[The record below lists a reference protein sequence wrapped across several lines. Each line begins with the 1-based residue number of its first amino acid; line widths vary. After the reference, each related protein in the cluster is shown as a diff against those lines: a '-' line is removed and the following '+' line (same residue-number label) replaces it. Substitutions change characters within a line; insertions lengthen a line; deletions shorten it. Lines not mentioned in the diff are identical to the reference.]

1 MDTVKCIPANEEL
14 TKSRVFSLVVIFT
27 IVLISILQTILFL
40 WQKQK
45 LFTIAAAAISIMNL
59 FLAIRF
65 LLMRQ
70 QDASIGN
77 AFGLY
82 LLQAVLFGVAIFAS
96 LIPATPRL
104 MIISLSVLH
113 CAMLFSAFLA
123 LIGVVS
129 QPRAI
134 LLCLSFA
141 AGIFL
146 LETVL
151 PLLTTSPFQ
160 TQTTGPQWVGTM
172 QPYPGLGAVYR
183 PGSVL
188 STIYPDNPRRYFKEQ
203 DDRTLR
209 WWLRL
214 DGGNEGKLVLP
225 EDNRDMVRV
234 EPTKIQTKNTYDVQ
248 LNLSRLK
255 AVAKQAY
262 KIEFWARSD
271 QPRSLSVGFAMSH
284 DPWDG
289 LGLYQKIDLT
299 EIWQNFSIPFSS
311 IASDENARIHFDLG
325 DSAIPVEFTTVS
337 LRTSPAGTK
346 IEPPLPPK
354 KYFVSYK
361 FNSHGCRDRE
371 YARPKPAD
379 TKRILFLGDSFTLGV
394 GVHEQDTLPK
404 QLNKLISA
412 GSPEKKYEVIN
423 CGVSGYGTHEE
434 RIFYELFGANYQPDI
449 VLLVMVWNDDL
460 SYSEE
465 FAKEYVKRPPGKLE
479 LLFHTWAKIQQ
490 YRFQRPFP
498 NFTKC
503 VDEILRLD
511 YDLQN
516 QNSRL
521 GVVIYRNDP
530 DYDGSTYPGK
540 IWNHLIRTVTGGLEG
555 ENIPVLD
562 LGKPLFEKHSKMEL
576 DVHPTIDHHPNEI
589 ANAIAAREIL
599 RFLQNHNL
607 LNQ

>member
-1 MDTVKCIPANEEL
+1 MDQVKQSLAEADF
-14 TKSRVFSLVVIFT
+14 TRSRVSSLMVILT
-27 IVLISILQTILFL
+27 IVLISILQAILFL

-45 LFTIAAAAISIMNL
+45 LFTIAATTISLVNL
-59 FLAIRF
+59 FFAIRF
-65 LLMRQ
+65 LVSRTKN
-70 QDASIGN
+70 ASIAN
-77 AFGLY
+77 TFTLY
-82 LLQAVLFGVAIFAS
+82 LLQAILFGVAILTT
-96 LIPATPRL
+96 LIPPAPRL
-104 MIISLSVLH
+104 LIVALSVLH

-123 LIGVVS
+123 LTRFVP

-141 AGIFL
+141 GGIFL
-146 LETVL
+146 LEAVL
-151 PLLTTSPFQ
+151 PVLTTSPFQ
-160 TQTTGPQWVGTM
+160 KETTGPQWVGTM

-183 PGSVL
+183 SGSVL
-188 STIYPDNPRRYFKEQ
+188 STLYPDNPRRYFKEQ
-203 DDRTLR
+203 DDRTVK

-214 DGGNEGKLVLP
+214 DGGNEGKLIFP
-225 EDNRDMVRV
+225 EDNRDLVRV
-234 EPTKIQTKNTYDVQ
+234 EVKKNQTKNAYDIQ

-255 AVAKQAY
+255 VVGKQAY
-262 KIEFWARSD
+262 KIEFRARAD
-271 QPRSLSVGFAMSH
+271 QPRSASVGFAMSH

-299 EIWQNFSIPFSS
+299 ETWRTFSIPFSS
-311 IASDENARIHFDLG
+311 TASDENARVHFDLG
-325 DSAIPVEFTTVS
+325 DSTVPVEFASVS
-337 LRTSPAGTK
+337 LRIHPSGNK

-354 KYFVSYK
+354 KYFVNYK
-361 FNSHGCRDRE
+361 FNSLGCRDRD
-371 YARPKPAD
+371 YTIPKPHD

-394 GVHEQDTLPK
+394 GVHEPDTLPR
-404 QLNKLISA
+404 QLDKLIAA
-412 GSPEKKYEVIN
+412 GNSERKYEVIN

-511 YDLQN
+511 VDLRN

-521 GVVIYRNDP
+521 GVVIYRNDS
-530 DYDGSTYPGK
+530 DYEGSTYPGK
-540 IWNHLIRTVTGGLEG
+540 IWNHLTRTVTGGLEG

-562 LGKPLFEKHSKMEL
+562 LGRPLFEKHTKVEL

-589 ANAIAAREIL
+589 ANAISAQEIL
-599 RFLQNHNL
+599 RFLQNQKL